1 MHDGGGAAEAMI
13 TRNYVEYLYLT
24 VVHNE
29 SIFYSEMI
37 ELKIIKI
44 NFRAF

>member
-1 MHDGGGAAEAMI
+1 MHDGEEAAEAMI